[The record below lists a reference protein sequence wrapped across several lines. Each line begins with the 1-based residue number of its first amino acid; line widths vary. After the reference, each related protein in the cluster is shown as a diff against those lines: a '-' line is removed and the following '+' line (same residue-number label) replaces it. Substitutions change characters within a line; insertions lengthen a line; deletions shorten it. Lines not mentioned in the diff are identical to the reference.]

1 MKVLTIGSAMIDTI
15 AIIGS
20 ARIERMTMLNAESSF
35 LLLEEGRKTDFAGL
49 QNLVAVGGI
58 ADIGTRWP
66 EGSVACD
73 PTATSSI
80 ARSARYLNRQHMI
93 L

>member
-1 MKVLTIGSAMIDTI
+1 MASGRVNRIEAEHMAAPTNTALVKKVLANSEPSTHGTS
-15 AIIGS
+15 
-20 ARIERMTMLNAESSF
+20 RH
-35 LLLEEGRKTDFAGL
+35 FAGL